1 MNLTIGLS
9 ISNIQDLRKNAD
21 GLRLVK
27 EVLLQRYLESLLRLV
42 STLPLCGLLWKNCV
56 LANLGQLVLADIYNC
71 NAIYTLQNID
81 RMYDNTLEPK
91 LTLIQKARF
100 ATFFYLFFVFLKNRG
115 KNANYFNRRINCQV
129 PSKVQTFVFQRR
141 WPPN

>member
-1 MNLTIGLS
+1 MKINEKIVLTGGITDITIFGLYLFFVIEMCIILMNLTIGIS

-27 EVLLQRYLESLLRLV
+27 EVLLQRYLESLLRLIS
-42 STLPLCGLLWKNCV
+42 STLPSCGLLWKNCV

-81 RMYDNTLEPK
+81 RMYDNNFEPK
-91 LTLIQKARF
+91 LSLIQK
-100 ATFFYLFFVFLKNRG
+100 
-115 KNANYFNRRINCQV
+115 
-129 PSKVQTFVFQRR
+129 VQK
-141 WPPN
+141 

>member
-1 MNLTIGLS
+1 MYNLISTGQTSDIAIFALYLYFVIEMCIILMNLTIGLS

-100 ATFFYLFFVFLKNRG
+100 VAFLFFALLLQ
-115 KNANYFNRRINCQV
+115 Y
-129 PSKVQTFVFQRR
+129 
-141 WPPN
+141 